1 VPCSRPAAPDVSL
14 IMPAWNPRPDWLHA
28 AVESALAQ
36 TGCSIE
42 LIVVDDGSEP
52 PVAEAL
58 AGIDDPR
65 LQILR
70 LPHGGVGRARNAGV
84 DAARGA
90 YFRYVDCDDV
100 IVADSTAHLLALA
113 GGDDDVVVYGATV
126 VCDEMLRPLSTI
138 STGLQGSV
146 FEACLLNAFDTTIHS
161 LLYPRRVAEAVGE
174 WEPTIVVSQD
184 WDYALR
190 AFEVAEVRGDR
201 RVATYYRTHARMNS
215 RNVRE
220 GIRGY
225 ERVVEGFFTRHPE
238 LEGSR
243 LARRARAR
251 YHLFAAIQLGSAL
264 RSYRPAARELARA
277 FACDAPDTIRALPRQ
292 ASMPL
297 APVAGP
303 LRRLVRRGHRAS

>member
-1 VPCSRPAAPDVSL
+1 VSL
-14 IMPAWNPRPDWLHA
+14 IMPAWNPQPDWLQA
-28 AVESALAQ
+28 AVKSALAQ
-36 TGCSIE
+36 TGCSVE
-42 LIVVDDGSEP
+42 LIVVDDGSET
-52 PVAEAL
+52 PVAETL
-58 AGIDDPR
+58 DGIDDPR
-65 LQILR
+65 LHILR
-70 LPHGGVGRARNAGV
+70 LTHGGVGRARNAGV

-90 YFRYVDCDDV
+90 YLRYVDCDDV
-100 IVADSTAHLLALA
+100 IVVDSTSHLLALA
-113 GGDDDVVVYGATV
+113 GGDDDVVAYGATV
-126 VCDEMLRPLSTI
+126 VCDETLSPLSTI

-190 AFEVAEVRGDR
+190 AFEVADVRGDR

-215 RNVRE
+215 RNVPE

-225 ERVVEGFFTRHPE
+225 ERVVERFFARHPDLAE
-238 LEGSR
+238 SR

-251 YHLFAAIQLGSAL
+251 YHLFAAIQLASAL
-264 RSYRPAARELARA
+264 RSYGAAARQLARA

-303 LRRLVRRGHRAS
+303 LRRVVRRRRHPVS

>member
-1 VPCSRPAAPDVSL
+1 VPLSRPAAPDVSL

-126 VCDEMLRPLSTI
+126 VCDETLRPLSTI
-138 STGLQGSV
+138 SAGLQGSV

-201 RVATYYRTHARMNS
+201 RVATHYRTHARMNS

>member
-1 VPCSRPAAPDVSL
+1 MPLSRPAAPDVSL

-52 PVAEAL
+52 PVAETL

-113 GGDDDVVVYGATV
+113 GGNDDVVVYGATV
-126 VCDEMLRPLSTI
+126 VCDETLRPLSTI
-138 STGLQGSV
+138 SAGLQGSV

-297 APVAGP
+297 APVVGP